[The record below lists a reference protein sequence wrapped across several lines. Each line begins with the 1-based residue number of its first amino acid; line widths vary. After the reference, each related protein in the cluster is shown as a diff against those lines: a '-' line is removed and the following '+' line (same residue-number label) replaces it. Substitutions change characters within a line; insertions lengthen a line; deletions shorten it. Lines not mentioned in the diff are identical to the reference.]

1 MDRTMPMR
9 RHTPHHDAFTL
20 IELLVVIAI
29 IALLVSIL
37 LPSLSRAKTL
47 AKAVQC
53 LAQLRGFGA
62 VNFLFVEDHNG
73 RFLPART
80 DRDYPTNATGD
91 NINWYRNDDFRKLLG
106 PSR

>member
-1 MDRTMPMR
+1 MMNR
-9 RHTPHHDAFTL
+9 RHTNANGFTL

-53 LAQLRGFGA
+53 LAQLRGFGST
-62 VNFLFVEDHNG
+62 NHLFAEDTAG
-73 RFLPART
+73 RFLPCRI
-80 DRDYPTNATGD
+80 DRNYPDNTTSD
-91 NINWYRNDDFRKLLG
+91 NINWYRNDHFRDCSG
-106 PSR
+106 PRR